1 MNQKLFCLVWFCFV
15 SMNEICSEPFEAKCF
30 DQLRTNMAAQLFAM
44 DSFPVPLKTKAIYF
58 VKIAKVVVP
67 KDNPSS
73 VLIIGD
79 MASKPIEQLA
89 TIVDDYV
96 IIVLFTRFVS
106 YMVPIFCTRGTATE
120 YFYTYSVAKVK
131 KQNCFRGLRVTCF
144 EKNNT
149 M

>member
-1 MNQKLFCLVWFCFV
+1 
-15 SMNEICSEPFEAKCF
+15 
-30 DQLRTNMAAQLFAM
+30 MAAQLFAM

-89 TIVDDYV
+89 TIVDDV
-96 IIVLFTRFVS
+96 SIKLHLFL
-106 YMVPIFCTRGTATE
+106 
-120 YFYTYSVAKVK
+120 YFTF
-131 KQNCFRGLRVTCF
+131 NI
-144 EKNNT
+144 
-149 M
+149 

>member
-1 MNQKLFCLVWFCFV
+1 
-15 SMNEICSEPFEAKCF
+15 
-30 DQLRTNMAAQLFAM
+30 MAAQLFAM

-89 TIVDDYV
+89 TIVDDV
-96 IIVLFTRFVS
+96 SIILYLYFVFNI
-106 YMVPIFCTRGTATE
+106 M
-120 YFYTYSVAKVK
+120 
-131 KQNCFRGLRVTCF
+131 
-144 EKNNT
+144 
-149 M
+149 

>member
-1 MNQKLFCLVWFCFV
+1 
-15 SMNEICSEPFEAKCF
+15 
-30 DQLRTNMAAQLFAM
+30 MAAQLFAM

-89 TIVDDYV
+89 TIVDDV
-96 IIVLFTRFVS
+96 SIKIHLF
-106 YMVPIFCTRGTATE
+106 
-120 YFYTYSVAKVK
+120 
-131 KQNCFRGLRVTCF
+131 LDVTF
-144 EKNNT
+144 NT
-149 M
+149 

>member
-1 MNQKLFCLVWFCFV
+1 
-15 SMNEICSEPFEAKCF
+15 
-30 DQLRTNMAAQLFAM
+30 MAAQLFAM

-89 TIVDDYV
+89 TIVDDV
-96 IIVLFTRFVS
+96 SIQLLLFFYFVFN
-106 YMVPIFCTRGTATE
+106 I
-120 YFYTYSVAKVK
+120 
-131 KQNCFRGLRVTCF
+131 
-144 EKNNT
+144 
-149 M
+149 

>member
-1 MNQKLFCLVWFCFV
+1 
-15 SMNEICSEPFEAKCF
+15 
-30 DQLRTNMAAQLFAM
+30 MAAQLFAM

-89 TIVDDYV
+89 TIVDDV
-96 IIVLFTRFVS
+96 SMKLLLFFYFVFN
-106 YMVPIFCTRGTATE
+106 I
-120 YFYTYSVAKVK
+120 
-131 KQNCFRGLRVTCF
+131 
-144 EKNNT
+144 
-149 M
+149 

>member
-1 MNQKLFCLVWFCFV
+1 
-15 SMNEICSEPFEAKCF
+15 
-30 DQLRTNMAAQLFAM
+30 MAAQLFAM

-89 TIVDDYV
+89 TIVDDV
-96 IIVLFTRFVS
+96 SINLHLFLYS
-106 YMVPIFCTRGTATE
+106 KL
-120 YFYTYSVAKVK
+120 YFTF
-131 KQNCFRGLRVTCF
+131 NI
-144 EKNNT
+144 
-149 M
+149 

>member
-1 MNQKLFCLVWFCFV
+1 
-15 SMNEICSEPFEAKCF
+15 
-30 DQLRTNMAAQLFAM
+30 MAAQLFAM

-89 TIVDDYV
+89 TIVDD
-96 IIVLFTRFVS
+96 VS
-106 YMVPIFCTRGTATE
+106 INLYSLL
-120 YFYTYSVAKVK
+120 YFKF
-131 KQNCFRGLRVTCF
+131 NI
-144 EKNNT
+144 
-149 M
+149 

>member
-1 MNQKLFCLVWFCFV
+1 
-15 SMNEICSEPFEAKCF
+15 
-30 DQLRTNMAAQLFAM
+30 MAAQLFAM

-89 TIVDDYV
+89 TIVDDV
-96 IIVLFTRFVS
+96 SIKLLLFFYFVFN
-106 YMVPIFCTRGTATE
+106 I
-120 YFYTYSVAKVK
+120 
-131 KQNCFRGLRVTCF
+131 
-144 EKNNT
+144 
-149 M
+149 